1 MQNNNNILTE
11 AEQSNI
17 RLALMYS
24 INDLEKLIEL
34 CKKNNVDPASVETQL
49 CDSVNALAKLRK
61 AFNITLS

>member
-11 AEQSNI
+11 SEQSNI

-24 INDLEKLIEL
+24 INDLEKLIES
-34 CKKNNVDPASVETQL
+34 CKKNNIDCIHAETQL
-49 CDSVNALAKLRK
+49 CDSVNALDKLRR

>member
-11 AEQSNI
+11 SEQTNI

-24 INDLEKLIEL
+24 INDLESLIQS
-34 CKKNNVDPASVETQL
+34 CKSKNIDCVNVETQL
-49 CDSVNALAKLRK
+49 CDSKNALDKLRK

>member
-11 AEQSNI
+11 SEQSNI

-24 INDLEKLIEL
+24 INDLEKLIES
-34 CKKNNVDPASVETQL
+34 CKKNNIDCVNVETQL
-49 CDSVNALAKLRK
+49 CDSVNALDKLRK

>member
-11 AEQSNI
+11 SEQTNI

-34 CKKNNVDPASVETQL
+34 CKKNNIDPASVETQL
-49 CDSVNALAKLRK
+49 CDSVNALGKLRR

>member
-11 AEQSNI
+11 SEQSNI

-24 INDLEKLIEL
+24 INDLEKLIES
-34 CKKNNVDPASVETQL
+34 CKKNNIDCVNVETQL
-49 CDSVNALAKLRK
+49 FDSVNALDKLRR

>member
-11 AEQSNI
+11 SEQTNI
-17 RLALMYS
+17 RLALMDS

-34 CKKNNVDPASVETQL
+34 CKKNNIDPASVETQL
-49 CDSVNALAKLRK
+49 CDSVNALGKLRR

>member
-11 AEQSNI
+11 SEQTNI

-24 INDLEKLIEL
+24 INDLEKLMEL
-34 CKKNNVDPASVETQL
+34 CKKNNIDPASVETQL
-49 CDSVNALAKLRK
+49 CDSVNALGKLRR